1 MSGKFVVL
9 EGIDGA
15 GCGTQTELLKEN
27 LNTKLTI
34 PALHLRYPNYN
45 NPIGS
50 TIHEFLHGAFKLNV
64 ETQFILYALD
74 MLNDMD
80 TIRYALKKGR
90 IVLADRYF
98 TTTLAFQ
105 GAQGFPLKKALKFAD
120 LFNFIKPDFV
130 FYLKVSPKTSMIRKK
145 KEKTD
150 LDIFESDMK
159 FRKKVS
165 QQYDYLAKNNIFG
178 KWIVINGEKSIE
190 EVSNQIFGI
199 VKRKLK
205 V

>member
-1 MSGKFVVL
+1 MLGKFLVI

-27 LNTKLTI
+27 LNARLLS
-34 PALHLRYPNYN
+34 PVLHLRYPNYN

-74 MLNDMD
+74 MLNDMNR
-80 TIRYALKKGR
+80 IKYALKKGR
-90 IVLADRYF
+90 IVLADRYL

-105 GAQGFPLKKALKFAD
+105 GAQDFPLEKALKFAD
-120 LFNFIKPDFV
+120 LFNFEKPDFI
-130 FYLKVSPKTSMIRKK
+130 FYLKVSPETSMIRKK

-150 LDIFESDMK
+150 LDVFESDMRL
-159 FRKKVS
+159 RKKVS

-178 KWIVINGEKSIE
+178 KWIIIDGEKSIN
-190 EVSNQIFGI
+190 EVAKQIFDF
-199 VKRKLK
+199 LK
-205 V
+205 KELKI

>member
-1 MSGKFVVL
+1 MRGKFIVI

-27 LNTKLTI
+27 LNARLPK
-34 PALHLRYPNYN
+34 PVLHLRYPNYN

-50 TIHEFLHGAFKLNV
+50 TIHEFLHGSFRLNV

-74 MLNDMD
+74 MLNDMNIIKD
-80 TIRYALKKGR
+80 ALGKGR
-90 IVLADRYF
+90 IVLADRYL

-105 GAQGFPLKKALKFAD
+105 GVQGFPLEKALKFAD
-120 LFNFIKPDFV
+120 LFDFIKPDII
-130 FYLKVSPKTSMIRKK
+130 FYLKVSSKTSMIRKK
-145 KEKTD
+145 KEKTN
-150 LDIFESDMK
+150 LDIFESDMQ

-178 KWIVINGEKSIE
+178 KWVIIDGEKSIE
-190 EVSNQIFGI
+190 AVFEDIRKI
-199 VKRKLK
+199 VEIM
-205 V
+205 